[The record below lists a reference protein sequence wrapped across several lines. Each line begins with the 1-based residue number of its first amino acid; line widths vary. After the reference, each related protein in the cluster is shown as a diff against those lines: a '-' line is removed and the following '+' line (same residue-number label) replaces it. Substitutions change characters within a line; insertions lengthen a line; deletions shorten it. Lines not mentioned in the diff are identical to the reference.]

1 MSMLKVGA
9 IGVIGALFAVFFQR
23 DKKEYGIY
31 IGVAVSLLIFSSIIG
46 KLEELTKTIST
57 IAGYINIKE
66 SYFGILIKMLGVT
79 YIAEFSADICKDSG
93 YATMASQIELFGK
106 VTILVLALPVLNAL
120 LQTIGNF
127 LE

>member
-46 KLEELTKTIST
+46 KLEELTKTITT

-66 SYFGILIKMLGVT
+66 SYFRVLIKMLGVT

>member
-31 IGVAVSLLIFSSIIG
+31 IVVAVSLLIFSSIIG
-46 KLEELTKTIST
+46 KLEELTNTIST
-57 IAGYINIKE
+57 IVGYINIKE
-66 SYFGILIKMLGVT
+66 SYFGILIKILGVT

-93 YATMASQIELFGK
+93 YATMASQIEMFGK
-106 VTILVLALPVLNAL
+106 ITILVLSLPVLNAL
-120 LQTIGNF
+120 LQTIESF
-127 LE
+127 LK